1 MKKSRAYRATKIK
14 HVDWEKVV
22 QGRDGQACWVGNDVS
37 KNDALAVLRWPDG
50 SFERPCRLENPL
62 EVTTWSTI
70 LAQLATGRTLI
81 VALEPSG
88 TYGDALRQALGDAG
102 LTPHRVS
109 PKAVSD
115 FAEVFDGVPSQHD
128 GKDAAVVAELAALGK
143 SAPWPYEPPSES
155 DQQLALWVDGLDIH
169 RREYTTWCGR
179 LEGLLARHWPEAA
192 RSLKVRSAT
201 LQHLLEH
208 YGGPAALVADPRAAA
223 RLAKWGG
230 YYLRLEKIQQ
240 LLSDA
245 RYSQGVRQTA
255 HDVERIRKYAAKALA
270 ARREMQQARRQLRQL
285 ARKNPV
291 IGAIAS
297 VVGLLTA
304 CVLYVYLGDPHD
316 YHCGAAYRKAMGL
329 NLKERSSGRWQGK
342 LKITKRGWSQVR
354 RWMFMSA
361 LRSIR
366 QASLWTWYQAKKE
379 RDQGKARGALVGIM
393 RRLALAIYHVRV
405 TGEPFDIQRL
415 FPGKN
420 RSRRQAMKV

>member
-1 MKKSRAYRATKIK
+1 
-14 HVDWEKVV
+14 
-22 QGRDGQACWVGNDVS
+22 
-37 KNDALAVLRWPDG
+37 
-50 SFERPCRLENPL
+50 
-62 EVTTWSTI
+62 
-70 LAQLATGRTLI
+70 
-81 VALEPSG
+81 
-88 TYGDALRQALGDAG
+88 
-102 LTPHRVS
+102 
-109 PKAVSD
+109 
-115 FAEVFDGVPSQHD
+115 
-128 GKDAAVVAELAALGK
+128 
-143 SAPWPYEPPSES
+143 
-155 DQQLALWVDGLDIH
+155 
-169 RREYTTWCGR
+169 
-179 LEGLLARHWPEAA
+179 
-192 RSLKVRSAT
+192 
-201 LQHLLEH
+201 
-208 YGGPAALVADPRAAA
+208 LVADPPAAS
-223 RLAKWGG
+223 RLAGWGG
-230 YYLRLEKIQQ
+230 TYLRPEKIQQ

-291 IGAIAS
+291 ICAIAS

-354 RWMFMSA
+354 RWMYLSA

-366 QASLWTWYQAKKE
+366 QASLGTWYQAKKE
-379 RDQGKARGALVGIM
+379 RDQGRARGALVGIM
-393 RRLALAIYHVRV
+393 RRLALATYHVRV

-420 RSRRQAMKV
+420 RPRRRAMQV